1 MLYLGLVLGT
11 GHSGPTGR
19 HLVPSAR
26 PKLTL
31 DDPMIAAT
39 QFNWLVMGDPVN
51 RAMFFGAVH
60 LSASEQQRHLTQ
72 SVRVFLA
79 AYRRLPAA
87 D

>member
-1 MLYLGLVLGT
+1 MPQAHPTERFGLQSGNGPMSDRGLLML
-11 GHSGPTGR
+11 
-19 HLVPSAR
+19 
-26 PKLTL
+26 
-31 DDPMIAAT
+31 DEPMIAAT

-60 LSASEQQRHLTQ
+60 LSATEQQRHLTQ

-79 AYRRLPAA
+79 AYGRPHAT